1 MKFSHQRWR
10 DRRVCS
16 QPRPSTLRVPL
27 GAAPALKT
35 AAFRRPA
42 RRSSGWCCFVQ
53 GTTNWGE
60 TPDVGRPNERATAA
74 SVSRSG
80 EAIHTAE
87 RLALRWL
94 EVMTRAVWEAGLCP
108 LLTQHAKMGIAHAVP
123 TARGSLSGG
132 RCAACL
138 ASTSQPRFRSRAR
151 GAKCSGSRSR
161 WGTPS
166 RSTWSHAIGRTP
178 AQAALTS
185 VVLSWGAP

>member
-1 MKFSHQRWR
+1 MVIELGRCGSEKKNFLINDGGTVVFVVNPAAVRS
-10 DRRVCS
+10 
-16 QPRPSTLRVPL
+16 STLRVPL

-80 EAIHTAE
+80 EAIHTTE
-87 RLALRWL
+87 RLARRWL

-123 TARGSLSGG
+123 TARGCLLEALCGMP
-132 RCAACL
+132 RVDFATQLPPAA
-138 ASTSQPRFRSRAR
+138 P
-151 GAKCSGSRSR
+151 
-161 WGTPS
+161 
-166 RSTWSHAIGRTP
+166 HAP
-178 AQAALTS
+178 YALPT
-185 VVLSWGAP
+185 